1 MTKEVLINISGLQMD
16 VDPENPIEMVTTGAY
31 YLKNGKHY
39 ILYDELSEDNEV
51 TKNVLKIGP
60 NSVELT
66 RKGPQGSHM
75 IFEEGKY
82 YPMMKVQPGIPPEE
96 QGQCLSQKYGPCL
109 LKDKNETLVQYLIW
123 QRKLQQ
129 EIYRQVS
136 EKTEGT
142 LEAQTRRE
150 LRLQQIR
157 QELEN
162 STAALQKMGYNN
174 NL

>member
-66 RKGPQGSHM
+66 RKGLQGSHM
-75 IFEEGKY
+75 IFEEGKENLSY
-82 YPMMKVQPGIPPEE
+82 YDTPFGSLLMGVNTSNIDWMEEEE
-96 QGQCLSQKYGPCL
+96 QM
-109 LKDKNETLVQYLIW
+109 
-123 QRKLQQ
+123 
-129 EIYRQVS
+129 
-136 EKTEGT
+136 
-142 LEAQTRRE
+142 
-150 LRLQQIR
+150 RLQVDYDLSVNSDHVSKCKIDVNIR
-157 QELEN
+157 PNGE
-162 STAALQKMGYNN
+162 
-174 NL
+174 